1 MSEPQEILP
10 IGKNDLVGTVAQLYA
25 EGYRLVQIGC
35 STLPG
40 AYEINY
46 SFDKDYRFKNLR
58 VTAQPGEEIP
68 SISVIYPNAFLYE
81 NEIHDLFG
89 VPVKN
94 INIDYKGTLYRTAMK
109 TPFSTENIKFSEP
122 PKPKPEAPARPKA
135 APTAQAKA
143 EAPAQPKAG
152 APAQPKAEA
161 PGQPRADA
169 PAQQPL
175 LPKEPPKEQAQ
186 TPQSQKE

>member
-10 IGKNDLVGTVAQLYA
+10 IEKNELVGMAAQLIR

-35 STLPG
+35 TTLPG

-46 SFDKDYRFKNLR
+46 SFDKDCRFKNLR
-58 VTAQPGEEIP
+58 ISVASGEEVP

-94 INIDYKGTLYRTAMK
+94 ITIDYRGSLYRTAVP
-109 TPFSTENIKFSEP
+109 TPFSMENVKFSEA
-122 PKPKPEAPARPKA
+122 PKP
-135 APTAQAKA
+135 KA
-143 EAPAQPKAG
+143 EAPA
-152 APAQPKAEA
+152 APARQP
-161 PGQPRADA
+161 
-169 PAQQPL
+169 
-175 LPKEPPKEQAQ
+175 EPPKPAAGTTEGK
-186 TPQSQKE
+186 KE